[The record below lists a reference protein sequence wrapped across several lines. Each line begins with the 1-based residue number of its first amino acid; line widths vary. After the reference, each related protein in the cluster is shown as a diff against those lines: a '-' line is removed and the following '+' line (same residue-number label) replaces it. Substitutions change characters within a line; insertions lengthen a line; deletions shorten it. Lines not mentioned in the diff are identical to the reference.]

1 MYKALI
7 SFTGAVSMK
16 KGEVKAI
23 ADEAIANDLVK
34 CGYVESLVKKEDKP
48 TSTKKTSA
56 KSKKKVEVIEDG
68 E

>member
-16 KGEVKAI
+16 KGEVKSI
-23 ADEAIANDLVK
+23 AYEAIANDLIK

-48 TSTKKTSA
+48 ASTKKTSA

>member
-16 KGEVKAI
+16 KGEVKHI
-23 ADEAIANDLVK
+23 ADEAIAQDLVR
-34 CGYVESLVKKEDKP
+34 CGYVEALEKKEEKP
-48 TSTKKTSA
+48 ASTKKTSA
-56 KSKKKVEVIEDG
+56 KSKKKSEAVEDG

>member
-23 ADEAIANDLVK
+23 ADEAIAKDLVR
-34 CGYVESLVKKEDKP
+34 CRYVEALEKKEDKP
-48 TSTKKTSA
+48 ASTKKTSA

>member
-23 ADEAIANDLVK
+23 ADETIAKDLVR
-34 CGYVESLVKKEDKP
+34 CGYVEALEKKEDKP
-48 TSTKKTSA
+48 EMPMGA
-56 KSKKKVEVIEDG
+56 PG
-68 E
+68 MGGMGGMM

>member
-1 MYKALI
+1 
-7 SFTGAVSMK
+7 MK

-23 ADEAIANDLVK
+23 ADEAIANDLIK

-48 TSTKKTSA
+48 ASTKKTSA